1 MPPLVPV
8 LALAIVA
15 GYLARGRLK
24 NLEHIGL
31 RWWWLAIA
39 GLGIQFL
46 PLPEGDAGTDLLVR
60 TGVLA
65 LSYALLL
72 VFAVANVR
80 LPGMPL
86 IAIGLLCNAV
96 VITVNGGMPVSVE
109 ALAETDQAEVIAAL
123 EDEGSDKH
131 HRLDDDDDLTFLA
144 DVIVIPQPI
153 GAVVSVGDLLAYAG
167 LIWLIVA
174 AMRARAPRSSSTHPG
189 KHRRGAGSA
198 ARDHRSPPDPPA
210 AATTSGTA
218 P

>member
-8 LALAIVA
+8 LALAIIA
-15 GYLARGRLK
+15 GYLVRGRLK
-24 NLEHIGL
+24 NLDQIRL

-39 GLGIQFL
+39 GLGIQVL

-72 VFAVANVR
+72 VFALANVR

-86 IAIGLLCNAV
+86 IFVGLLCNAV
-96 VITVNGGMPVSVE
+96 VITANGGMPVSVE
-109 ALAETDQAEVIAAL
+109 ALAEADQAEVIEAL

-131 HRLDDDDDLTFLA
+131 HRLDDDDVLTFLA
-144 DVIVIPQPI
+144 DVIAIPPPI
-153 GAVVSVGDLLAYAG
+153 GAVVSVGDLFVYAG

-174 AMRARAPRSSSTHPG
+174 AMRARAPMASSAHPG
-189 KHRRGAGSA
+189 KHRRGAASVA
-198 ARDHRSPPDPPA
+198 HVHRSPPDPPA
-210 AATTSGTA
+210 AATTSGSA